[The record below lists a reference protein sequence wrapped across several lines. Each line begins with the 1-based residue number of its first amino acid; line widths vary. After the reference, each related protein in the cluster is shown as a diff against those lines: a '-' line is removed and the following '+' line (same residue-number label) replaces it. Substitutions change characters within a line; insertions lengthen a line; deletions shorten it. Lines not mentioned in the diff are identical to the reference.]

1 MLYVDSESNR
11 LRKHYPDFLV
21 EMNDGTYMILEVKGD
36 NMLDDPIVKAKKA
49 AAEEVAVE
57 SAMKYEILAGSEI
70 MKGHGI

>member
-1 MLYVDSESNR
+1 
-11 LRKHYPDFLV
+11 
-21 EMNDGTYMILEVKGD
+21 MILEVKGD

-57 SAMKYEILAGSEI
+57 NAMKYEILAGSEN